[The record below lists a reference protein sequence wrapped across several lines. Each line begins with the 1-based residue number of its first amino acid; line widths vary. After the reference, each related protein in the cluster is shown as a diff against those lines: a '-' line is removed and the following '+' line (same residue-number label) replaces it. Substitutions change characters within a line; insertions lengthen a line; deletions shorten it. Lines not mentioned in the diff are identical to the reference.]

1 MIDKKN
7 KLSIRN
13 QCTLLEVNRSSFYY
27 DAKGENEYNLKLMG
41 LIDKI
46 NLDYPTYGVLRTQAE
61 LEDYKHFVSENRVR
75 RLMRKMGIEAIY
87 PKKNLSKLGKAKYIH
102 PYLLRNLEITR
113 PNQVWAIDI
122 TYIKMKKGFMYLT
135 AIIDH
140 YSRYIVG
147 WTLSNTLDKEVQ
159 VNLVKQCITK
169 QGKPEIINSDQ
180 GSQFTSKLWVE
191 TLKENNISISM
202 DGKGRALDNVYIER
216 FFRTIKQDYVYLNPA
231 NDGLELYRGIRGYI
245 KVYNSRKHQGIGE
258 KPKVKYKAVA

>member
-1 MIDKKN
+1 MISKNN
-7 KLSIRN
+7 KLSIRS
-13 QCTLLEVNRSSFYY
+13 QCALLSVNRSSFYY
-27 DAKGENEYNLKLMG
+27 DAKGESEYNLKLMG

-46 NLDYPTYGVLRTQAE
+46 NLDYPTYGVLRTQSE
-61 LEDYKHFVSENRVR
+61 LEEHKHFVSENRVR

-102 PYLLRNLEITR
+102 PYLLKNMEVTR

-122 TYIKMKKGFMYLT
+122 TYIKMKRGFMYLT

-159 VNLVKQCITK
+159 VNLVKQCIIK

-180 GSQFTSKLWVE
+180 GSQFTSKLWVD
-191 TLKENNISISM
+191 TLKENNIRISM

-231 NDGLELYRGIRGYI
+231 NDGLELYRGIKDYI
-245 KVYNSRKHQGIGE
+245 AIYNSRKHQGIGV
-258 KPKVKYKAVA
+258 KPKIKYKAVA